1 MKLINNKLALLMGTT
16 VAITSTILT
25 NTKVK
30 ADTDANSSSKEVTVQ
45 NNNQSTNSIN
55 TQEVTL
61 QKQSTKNE
69 DSSVDTKSAVSNAE
83 TNNIQSSTDEANVT
97 STTVQNSLESSNTN
111 SYVNTSKTLQ
121 VLDISRQ
128 NVNNE
133 STQALTVSRQMK
145 ANVKLVSQSYKT
157 GWVNANN
164 NWSYYQQGKK
174 VTGWLQGGNDW
185 YYFDQNGKMATSWLR
200 GGNNWYYFNPTSGR
214 MQKNWLQGGNDW
226 YYFNPVSGHMQTKW
240 FKNNNKWYYL
250 NPTSGRMQKGWL
262 QGGDDWYY
270 FDRTSGDMKTSWLQ
284 GGNDW
289 YYFNLTSGRMQ
300 KNWLQGGNDWYYFNS
315 SSGRMQKGWLD
326 EKGDWYYFKNNGM
339 MATGYY
345 NGYLFSNSGKWI
357 SNFTLTGLGAKNF
370 ISQIGEV
377 AKIVA
382 DKYGIY
388 ASMMIAQAGLESGW
402 GSSSLSQQAHNLFGV
417 KWSGKGNYV
426 TMPTLEYYG
435 GAYHTVN
442 APFAAYNTYYESLVG
457 YATMIKTRFPKSTKS
472 YSPTYQDAARNLRNG
487 IYGTYATDPKYASKL
502 ISVIN
507 TYGLY
512 EYDI

>member
-1 MKLINNKLALLMGTT
+1 MGLINNKLALLMGTT
-16 VAITSTILT
+16 VAITSTLLT

-45 NNNQSTNSIN
+45 NDNQSTNSIN
-55 TQEVTL
+55 TQKVTL
-61 QKQSTKNE
+61 QNQSTKNE
-69 DSSVDTKSAVSNAE
+69 DSSVDTKSVVSNTE
-83 TNNIQSSTDEANVT
+83 TSNDQSSTGEANIT
-97 STTVQNSLESSNTN
+97 STTAQNSVESSSTN
-111 SYVNTSKTLQ
+111 SYADTSKTLQ
-121 VLDISRQ
+121 VSDASRQ
-128 NVNNE
+128 NVNE
-133 STQALTVSRQMK
+133 STQALTMSRRMK
-145 ANVKLVSQSYKT
+145 ASVKLVSQSYKT
-157 GWVNANN
+157 GWVNTNN

-185 YYFDQNGKMATSWLR
+185 YYFDQNGKMATSWL
-200 GGNNWYYFNPTSGR
+200 
-214 MQKNWLQGGNDW
+214 QGGNDW
-226 YYFNPVSGHMQTKW
+226 YYFNP
-240 FKNNNKWYYL
+240 
-250 NPTSGRMQKGWL
+250 
-262 QGGDDWYY
+262 
-270 FDRTSGDMKTSWLQ
+270 
-284 GGNDW
+284 
-289 YYFNLTSGRMQ
+289 TSGRMQ

-357 SNFTLTGLGAKNF
+357 SNFTLTGLGAKDF

-382 DKYGIY
+382 DEYGIY

-402 GSSSLSQQAHNLFGV
+402 GSSMLSQQAHNLFGV

-487 IYGTYATDPKYASKL
+487 IYGTYATDPYYASKL

-512 EYDI
+512 KYDI

>member
-121 VLDISRQ
+121 VLDTSRQ

-174 VTGWLQGGNDW
+174 VTG
-185 YYFDQNGKMATSWLR
+185 
-200 GGNNWYYFNPTSGR
+200 
-214 MQKNWLQGGNDW
+214 WLQGGNDW

-512 EYDI
+512 KYDI

>member
-1 MKLINNKLALLMGTT
+1 MGLINNKLALLMETT
-16 VAITSTILT
+16 VAITSTLLT

-45 NNNQSTNSIN
+45 NDNQSTNSIN
-55 TQEVTL
+55 TQKVTL
-61 QKQSTKNE
+61 QNQSTKNE
-69 DSSVDTKSAVSNAE
+69 DSSVDTKSVVSNTE
-83 TNNIQSSTDEANVT
+83 TSNDQSSTGEANVT
-97 STTVQNSLESSNTN
+97 STTAQNSVESSSTN
-111 SYVNTSKTLQ
+111 SYADTSKTLQ
-121 VLDISRQ
+121 VSDASRQ
-128 NVNNE
+128 NVNE
-133 STQALTVSRQMK
+133 STQALTMSRRMK
-145 ANVKLVSQSYKT
+145 ASVKLVSQSYKT
-157 GWVNANN
+157 GWVNTNN

-185 YYFDQNGKMATSWLR
+185 YYFDQNGKMATS
-200 GGNNWYYFNPTSGR
+200 
-214 MQKNWLQGGNDW
+214 
-226 YYFNPVSGHMQTKW
+226 
-240 FKNNNKWYYL
+240 
-250 NPTSGRMQKGWL
+250 
-262 QGGDDWYY
+262 
-270 FDRTSGDMKTSWLQ
+270 
-284 GGNDW
+284 
-289 YYFNLTSGRMQ
+289 
-300 KNWLQGGNDWYYFNS
+300 WLQGGNDWYYFNS

-357 SNFTLTGLGAKNF
+357 SNFTLTGLGAKDF

-382 DKYGIY
+382 DEYGIY

-402 GSSSLSQQAHNLFGV
+402 GSSMLSQQAHNLFGV

-487 IYGTYATDPKYASKL
+487 IYGTYATDPEYASKL

-512 EYDI
+512 KYDI

>member
-1 MKLINNKLALLMGTT
+1 MGLINNKLALLMGTT
-16 VAITSTILT
+16 VAITSTLLT

-45 NNNQSTNSIN
+45 NDNQSTNSIN
-55 TQEVTL
+55 TQKVTL
-61 QKQSTKNE
+61 QNQSTKNE
-69 DSSVDTKSAVSNAE
+69 DSSVDTKSVVSNTE
-83 TNNIQSSTDEANVT
+83 TSNDQSSTGEANVT
-97 STTVQNSLESSNTN
+97 STTAQNSVESSSTN
-111 SYVNTSKTLQ
+111 SYADTSKTLQ
-121 VLDISRQ
+121 VSDVSRQ
-128 NVNNE
+128 NVNE
-133 STQALTVSRQMK
+133 STQALTMSRRMK
-145 ANVKLVSQSYKT
+145 ASVKLVSQSYKT
-157 GWVNANN
+157 GWVNTNN

-185 YYFDQNGKMATSWLR
+185 YYFDQNGKMATSWLQ
-200 GGNNWYYFNPTSGR
+200 GGNDWYYFNPTSGR
-214 MQKNWLQGGNDW
+214 MQ
-226 YYFNPVSGHMQTKW
+226 TKW
-240 FKNNNKWYYL
+240 LKNNNKWHYL

-262 QGGDDWYY
+262 QGGNDWYY
-270 FDRTSGDMKTSWLQ
+270 FDRASGDMKTS
-284 GGNDW
+284 
-289 YYFNLTSGRMQ
+289 
-300 KNWLQGGNDWYYFNS
+300 WLQGGNDWYYFNS

-357 SNFTLTGLGAKNF
+357 SNFTLTGLGAKDF

-382 DKYGIY
+382 DEYGIY

-402 GSSSLSQQAHNLFGV
+402 GSSMLSQQAHNLFGV

-487 IYGTYATDPKYASKL
+487 IYGTYATDPEYASKL

-512 EYDI
+512 KYDI

>member
-1 MKLINNKLALLMGTT
+1 MGLINNKLALLMGTT
-16 VAITSTILT
+16 VAITSTLLT

-45 NNNQSTNSIN
+45 NDNQSTNSIN
-55 TQEVTL
+55 TQKVTL
-61 QKQSTKNE
+61 QNQSTKNE
-69 DSSVDTKSAVSNAE
+69 DSSVDTKSVVSNTE
-83 TNNIQSSTDEANVT
+83 TSNDQSSTGEANVT
-97 STTVQNSLESSNTN
+97 STTAQNSVESSSTN
-111 SYVNTSKTLQ
+111 SYADTSKTLQ
-121 VLDISRQ
+121 VSDASRQ
-128 NVNNE
+128 NVNE
-133 STQALTVSRQMK
+133 STQALTMSRRMK
-145 ANVKLVSQSYKT
+145 ASVKLVSQSYKT
-157 GWVNANN
+157 GWVNTNN

-185 YYFDQNGKMATSWLR
+185 YYFDQNGKMATSWLQ
-200 GGNNWYYFNPTSGR
+200 GGNDWYYFNPTSGR

-226 YYFNPVSGHMQTKW
+226 YYFNPVSGH
-240 FKNNNKWYYL
+240 
-250 NPTSGRMQKGWL
+250 
-262 QGGDDWYY
+262 
-270 FDRTSGDMKTSWLQ
+270 
-284 GGNDW
+284 
-289 YYFNLTSGRMQ
+289 
-300 KNWLQGGNDWYYFNS
+300 
-315 SSGRMQKGWLD
+315 MQKGWLD

-357 SNFTLTGLGAKNF
+357 SNFTLTGLGAKDF

-382 DKYGIY
+382 DEYGIY

-402 GSSSLSQQAHNLFGV
+402 GSSMLSQQAHNLFGV

-487 IYGTYATDPKYASKL
+487 IYGTYATDPYYASKL

-512 EYDI
+512 KYDI

>member
-1 MKLINNKLALLMGTT
+1 MGLINNKLALLMGTT
-16 VAITSTILT
+16 VAITSTLLT

-45 NNNQSTNSIN
+45 NDNQSTNSIN
-55 TQEVTL
+55 TQKVTL
-61 QKQSTKNE
+61 QNQSTKNE
-69 DSSVDTKSAVSNAE
+69 DSSVDTKSVVSNTE
-83 TNNIQSSTDEANVT
+83 TSNNQSSTGEANVT
-97 STTVQNSLESSNTN
+97 STTAQNSVESSSTN
-111 SYVNTSKTLQ
+111 SYADTSKTLQ
-121 VLDISRQ
+121 VSDVSRQ
-128 NVNNE
+128 NVNE
-133 STQALTVSRQMK
+133 STQALTMSRRMK
-145 ANVKLVSQSYKT
+145 ASVKLVSQSYKT
-157 GWVNANN
+157 GWVNTNN

-185 YYFDQNGKMATSWLR
+185 YYFDQNGKMATSWL
-200 GGNNWYYFNPTSGR
+200 
-214 MQKNWLQGGNDW
+214 
-226 YYFNPVSGHMQTKW
+226 
-240 FKNNNKWYYL
+240 
-250 NPTSGRMQKGWL
+250 
-262 QGGDDWYY
+262 
-270 FDRTSGDMKTSWLQ
+270 Q

-289 YYFNLTSGRMQ
+289 YYFNL
-300 KNWLQGGNDWYYFNS
+300 

-357 SNFTLTGLGAKNF
+357 SNFTLTGLGAKDF

-382 DKYGIY
+382 DEYGIY

-402 GSSSLSQQAHNLFGV
+402 GSSMLSQQAHNLFGV

-487 IYGTYATDPKYASKL
+487 IYGTYATDPEYASKL

-512 EYDI
+512 KYDI

>member
-1 MKLINNKLALLMGTT
+1 MGLINNKLALLMGTT
-16 VAITSTILT
+16 VAITSTLLT

-45 NNNQSTNSIN
+45 NDNQSTNSIN
-55 TQEVTL
+55 TQKVTL
-61 QKQSTKNE
+61 QNQSTKNE
-69 DSSVDTKSAVSNAE
+69 DSSVDTKSVVSNTE
-83 TNNIQSSTDEANVT
+83 ISNDQSSTGEANVT
-97 STTVQNSLESSNTN
+97 STTAQNSVESSSTN
-111 SYVNTSKTLQ
+111 SYADTSKTLQ
-121 VLDISRQ
+121 VSDASRQ
-128 NVNNE
+128 NVNE
-133 STQALTVSRQMK
+133 STQALTMSRRMK
-145 ANVKLVSQSYKT
+145 ASVKLVSQSYKT
-157 GWVNANN
+157 GWVNTNN

-185 YYFDQNGKMATSWLR
+185 YYFDQNGKMATSWL
-200 GGNNWYYFNPTSGR
+200 
-214 MQKNWLQGGNDW
+214 QGGNDW
-226 YYFNPVSGHMQTKW
+226 YYFNP
-240 FKNNNKWYYL
+240 
-250 NPTSGRMQKGWL
+250 
-262 QGGDDWYY
+262 
-270 FDRTSGDMKTSWLQ
+270 
-284 GGNDW
+284 
-289 YYFNLTSGRMQ
+289 TSGRMQ

-357 SNFTLTGLGAKNF
+357 SNFTLTGLGAKDF

-382 DKYGIY
+382 DEYGIY

-402 GSSSLSQQAHNLFGV
+402 GSSMLSQQAHNLFGV

-487 IYGTYATDPKYASKL
+487 IYGTYATDPYYASKV

-512 EYDI
+512 KYDI

>member
-1 MKLINNKLALLMGTT
+1 MGLINNKLALLMGTT
-16 VAITSTILT
+16 VAITSTLLT

-45 NNNQSTNSIN
+45 NDNQSTNSIN
-55 TQEVTL
+55 TQKVTL
-61 QKQSTKNE
+61 QNQSTKNE
-69 DSSVDTKSAVSNAE
+69 DSSVDTKSVVSNTE
-83 TNNIQSSTDEANVT
+83 TSNDQSSTGEANVT
-97 STTVQNSLESSNTN
+97 STTAQNSVESSSTN
-111 SYVNTSKTLQ
+111 SYADTSKTLQ
-121 VLDISRQ
+121 VSDASRQ
-128 NVNNE
+128 NVNE
-133 STQALTVSRQMK
+133 STQALTMSRRMK
-145 ANVKLVSQSYKT
+145 ASVKLVSQSYKT
-157 GWVNANN
+157 GWVNTNN

-185 YYFDQNGKMATSWLR
+185 YYFDQNGKMATSWL
-200 GGNNWYYFNPTSGR
+200 
-214 MQKNWLQGGNDW
+214 QGGNDW
-226 YYFNPVSGHMQTKW
+226 YYFNPT
-240 FKNNNKWYYL
+240 
-250 NPTSGRMQKGWL
+250 
-262 QGGDDWYY
+262 
-270 FDRTSGDMKTSWLQ
+270 
-284 GGNDW
+284 
-289 YYFNLTSGRMQ
+289 
-300 KNWLQGGNDWYYFNS
+300 
-315 SSGRMQKGWLD
+315 SGRMQKGWLD

-357 SNFTLTGLGAKNF
+357 SNFTLTGLGAKDF

-382 DKYGIY
+382 DEYGIY

-402 GSSSLSQQAHNLFGV
+402 GSSMLSQQAHNLFGV

-487 IYGTYATDPKYASKL
+487 IYGTYATDPYYASKL

-512 EYDI
+512 KYDI

>member
-1 MKLINNKLALLMGTT
+1 MGLINNKLALLMGTT
-16 VAITSTILT
+16 VAITSTLLT

-45 NNNQSTNSIN
+45 NDNQSTNSIN
-55 TQEVTL
+55 TQKVTL
-61 QKQSTKNE
+61 QNQSTKNE
-69 DSSVDTKSAVSNAE
+69 DSSVDTKSVVSNTE
-83 TNNIQSSTDEANVT
+83 TSNDQSSTGEANVT
-97 STTVQNSLESSNTN
+97 STTAQNSVESSSTN
-111 SYVNTSKTLQ
+111 SYADTSKTLQ
-121 VLDISRQ
+121 VSDVSRQ
-128 NVNNE
+128 NVNE
-133 STQALTVSRQMK
+133 STQALTMSRRMK
-145 ANVKLVSQSYKT
+145 ASVKLVSQSYKT
-157 GWVNANN
+157 GWVNTNN

-185 YYFDQNGKMATSWLR
+185 YYF
-200 GGNNWYYFNPTSGR
+200 
-214 MQKNWLQGGNDW
+214 
-226 YYFNPVSGHMQTKW
+226 NPVSGHMQTKW
-240 FKNNNKWYYL
+240 LKNNNKWHYL

-262 QGGDDWYY
+262 QGGNDWYY
-270 FDRTSGDMKTSWLQ
+270 FDRASGDMKTSWLQ

-289 YYFNLTSGRMQ
+289 YYFNPTSGRMQ

-357 SNFTLTGLGAKNF
+357 SNFTLTGLGAKDF

-382 DKYGIY
+382 DEYGIY

-402 GSSSLSQQAHNLFGV
+402 GSSMLSQQAHNLFGV

-487 IYGTYATDPKYASKL
+487 IYGTYATDPEYASKL

-512 EYDI
+512 KYDI

>member
-1 MKLINNKLALLMGTT
+1 MGLINNKLALLMGTT
-16 VAITSTILT
+16 VAITSTLLT

-45 NNNQSTNSIN
+45 NDNQSTNSIN
-55 TQEVTL
+55 TQKVTL
-61 QKQSTKNE
+61 QNQSTKNE
-69 DSSVDTKSAVSNAE
+69 DSSVDTKSVVSNTE
-83 TNNIQSSTDEANVT
+83 TSNDQSSTGEANVT
-97 STTVQNSLESSNTN
+97 STTAQNSVESSSTN
-111 SYVNTSKTLQ
+111 SYADTSKTLQ
-121 VLDISRQ
+121 VSDVSRQ
-128 NVNNE
+128 NVNE
-133 STQALTVSRQMK
+133 STQALTMSRRMK
-145 ANVKLVSQSYKT
+145 ASVKLVSQSYKT
-157 GWVNANN
+157 GWVNTNN

-185 YYFDQNGKMATSWLR
+185 YYFDQNGKMATSWL
-200 GGNNWYYFNPTSGR
+200 
-214 MQKNWLQGGNDW
+214 QGGNDW
-226 YYFNPVSGHMQTKW
+226 YYF
-240 FKNNNKWYYL
+240 
-250 NPTSGRMQKGWL
+250 
-262 QGGDDWYY
+262 
-270 FDRTSGDMKTSWLQ
+270 DRASGDMKTSWLQ

-289 YYFNLTSGRMQ
+289 YYFNPTSGRMQ

-357 SNFTLTGLGAKNF
+357 SNFTLTGLGAKDF

-382 DKYGIY
+382 DEYGIY

-402 GSSSLSQQAHNLFGV
+402 GSSMLSQQAHNLFGV

-472 YSPTYQDAARNLRNG
+472 YSPTYQDAAGNLRNG
-487 IYGTYATDPKYASKL
+487 IYGTYATDPEYASKL

-512 EYDI
+512 KYDI

>member
-1 MKLINNKLALLMGTT
+1 MGLINNKLALLMGTT
-16 VAITSTILT
+16 VAITSTLLT

-45 NNNQSTNSIN
+45 NDNQSTNSIN
-55 TQEVTL
+55 TQKVTL
-61 QKQSTKNE
+61 QNQSTKNE
-69 DSSVDTKSAVSNAE
+69 DSSVDTKSVVSNTE
-83 TNNIQSSTDEANVT
+83 TSNDQSSTGEANVT
-97 STTVQNSLESSNTN
+97 STTAQNSVESSSTN
-111 SYVNTSKTLQ
+111 SYADTSKTLQ
-121 VLDISRQ
+121 VSDASRQ
-128 NVNNE
+128 NVNE
-133 STQALTVSRQMK
+133 STQALTMSRRMK
-145 ANVKLVSQSYKT
+145 ASVKLVSQSYKT
-157 GWVNANN
+157 GWVNTNN

-185 YYFDQNGKMATSWLR
+185 YYFDQNGKMATSWLQ
-200 GGNNWYYFNPTSGR
+200 GGNDWYYFNPTSGR

-226 YYFNPVSGHMQTKW
+226 YYFNP
-240 FKNNNKWYYL
+240 
-250 NPTSGRMQKGWL
+250 
-262 QGGDDWYY
+262 
-270 FDRTSGDMKTSWLQ
+270 
-284 GGNDW
+284 
-289 YYFNLTSGRMQ
+289 TSGRMQ

-357 SNFTLTGLGAKNF
+357 SNFTLTGLGAKDF

-382 DKYGIY
+382 DEYGIY

-402 GSSSLSQQAHNLFGV
+402 GSSMLSQQAHNLFGV

-487 IYGTYATDPKYASKL
+487 IYGTYATDPYYASKL

-512 EYDI
+512 KYDI

>member
-1 MKLINNKLALLMGTT
+1 MGLINNKLALLMGTT
-16 VAITSTILT
+16 VAITSTLLT

-45 NNNQSTNSIN
+45 NDNQSTNSIN
-55 TQEVTL
+55 TQKVTL
-61 QKQSTKNE
+61 QNQSTKNE
-69 DSSVDTKSAVSNAE
+69 DSSVNTKSVVSNTE
-83 TNNIQSSTDEANVT
+83 TSNDQSSTGEANVT
-97 STTVQNSLESSNTN
+97 STTAQNSVESSSTN
-111 SYVNTSKTLQ
+111 SYADTSKTLQ
-121 VLDISRQ
+121 VSDVSRQ
-128 NVNNE
+128 NVNE
-133 STQALTVSRQMK
+133 STQALTMSRRMK
-145 ANVKLVSQSYKT
+145 ASVKLVSQSYKT
-157 GWVNANN
+157 GWVNTNN

-185 YYFDQNGKMATSWLR
+185 YYFDQNGKMATSWLQ
-200 GGNNWYYFNPTSGR
+200 GGNDWYYFNPTSGR

-240 FKNNNKWYYL
+240 LKNNNKWYYL
-250 NPTSGRMQKGWL
+250 NPT
-262 QGGDDWYY
+262 
-270 FDRTSGDMKTSWLQ
+270 
-284 GGNDW
+284 
-289 YYFNLTSGRMQ
+289 
-300 KNWLQGGNDWYYFNS
+300 
-315 SSGRMQKGWLD
+315 SGRMQKGWLD

-357 SNFTLTGLGAKNF
+357 SNFTLTGLGAKDF

-382 DKYGIY
+382 DEYGIY

-402 GSSSLSQQAHNLFGV
+402 GSSMLSQQAHNLFGV

-487 IYGTYATDPKYASKL
+487 IYGTYATDPEYASKL

-512 EYDI
+512 KYDI

>member
-1 MKLINNKLALLMGTT
+1 MGLINNKLALLMGTT
-16 VAITSTILT
+16 VAITSTLLT

-45 NNNQSTNSIN
+45 NDNQSTNSIN
-55 TQEVTL
+55 TQKVTL
-61 QKQSTKNE
+61 QNQSTKNE
-69 DSSVDTKSAVSNAE
+69 DSSVDTKSVVSNTE
-83 TNNIQSSTDEANVT
+83 TSNDQSSTGEANVT
-97 STTVQNSLESSNTN
+97 STTAQNSVESSSTN
-111 SYVNTSKTLQ
+111 SYADTSKTLQ
-121 VLDISRQ
+121 VSDVSRQ
-128 NVNNE
+128 NVNE
-133 STQALTVSRQMK
+133 STQALTMSRRMK
-145 ANVKLVSQSYKT
+145 ASVKLVSQSYKT
-157 GWVNANN
+157 GWVNTNN

-185 YYFDQNGKMATSWLR
+185 YYFDQNGKMATSWLQ
-200 GGNNWYYFNPTSGR
+200 GGNDWYYFNPTSGR

-240 FKNNNKWYYL
+240 LKNNNKWYYL
-250 NPTSGRMQKGWL
+250 NPT
-262 QGGDDWYY
+262 
-270 FDRTSGDMKTSWLQ
+270 
-284 GGNDW
+284 
-289 YYFNLTSGRMQ
+289 
-300 KNWLQGGNDWYYFNS
+300 
-315 SSGRMQKGWLD
+315 SGRMQKGWLD

-357 SNFTLTGLGAKNF
+357 SNFTLTGLGAKDF

-382 DKYGIY
+382 DEYGIY

-402 GSSSLSQQAHNLFGV
+402 GSSMLSQQAHNLFGV

-457 YATMIKTRFPKSTKS
+457 CATMIKTRFPKSTKS

-487 IYGTYATDPKYASKL
+487 IYGTYATDPEYASKL

-512 EYDI
+512 KYDI